1 MSEPGRKT
9 LLLVEDEAIIA
20 LDEARRLE
28 KFGYTVV
35 TAHSGEAAVEAV
47 LGGDPAPAPGR
58 GMASPIDL
66 VLMDI
71 DLGRGMDGREAAQ
84 KILQHRAIP
93 IVFLTSHAEEE
104 MVARVRDITRY
115 GYVLKNAG
123 DFVLRSSIEMAFEL
137 FGAHEE
143 LRLSEARYRSFFDDS
158 PIAVWEQDLS
168 EAKRRID
175 EIRTSGIADM
185 RAHLRANPDL
195 VRELTASIRVTDVNR
210 TALQVY
216 EATDKAELMAGL
228 ATVFEESTFDS
239 MVEEF
244 VALAH
249 GNVALSLEKVHVTRG
264 GRRINVQIN
273 WSVPPGHRA
282 RYDRVLVS
290 IADVTE
296 LRRSEANL
304 SVTLD
309 SIADGVIVTDADG
322 RVQRMNP
329 AAEELTGWKAVDAVG
344 RPLAECFVIIDSR
357 TRSPMPD
364 PVEHVLSTGETVEL
378 GNHTSL
384 IRPDGDERQI
394 ADAASPIQTRE
405 RTLLGAVLVF
415 RDVTSA
421 YEQREALRRS
431 ERQLA
436 RAQRLAAVGSWE
448 FDLTT
453 NRASGSVEARR
464 IYGIGDEELTIE
476 TAQKVPLPEYRT
488 IMDKALRDL
497 VTKGHPYDVEFQIR
511 RVSDGAIR
519 DIHGLAEYDSANN
532 LVTGV
537 IRDVTDEKAVER
549 ELRQESKRLRT
560 LLQYG
565 DLAWWEFHLEDG
577 SVVFSDEKATMLG
590 YRPEDFH
597 TYTDFTAL
605 LHDDDYEPTMQA
617 MKDHLAGRVNA
628 YDCAYRIRA
637 ADGTYRWIHD
647 TGAVTARNL
656 DGSPRTLTGLVRD
669 IDRQRR
675 TEEEARRS
683 EDWFRKVVENA
694 NDIVYTLD
702 LGGVFTYVSPAW
714 TPILGHG
721 PDDVVGR
728 SFDDFVHPDDVAAC
742 RRFLE
747 TVTREGVARAGV
759 EYRVF
764 HADGGTR
771 VHSSNAAPLWGDD
784 GAVSGYLGIAR
795 DITDAV
801 QARMRIDALLEEK
814 DLLLR
819 EVHHRVKNNLTTVA
833 GLLALQAETVSTEE
847 TAQALVEAQGR
858 VQAMLQIYQTL
869 FQSTSYREIPLAM
882 FLKTLV
888 ESVAAT
894 QGARAEGVEL
904 QMELDDIVASPDV
917 SVPIGIIVNE
927 LLSNCYKYAFPKGR
941 SGTVRVVA
949 RRLDGEIELTVQD
962 DGIGLPEGVTL
973 ERSVGFGLQLVWAEA
988 RQLNATVTFTSTE
1001 GTGITLR
1008 IPHPHQE

>member
-47 LGGDPAPAPGR
+47 LGGDAGAGEEARGEAAPEGEEPHGAGDSAPLSAPDGDSASAPARAVGNSASAPGR
-58 GMASPIDL
+58 GGAPPVDL

-84 KILQHRAIP
+84 KILEHREIP
-93 IVFLTSHAEEE
+93 IVFLTSHSEEE

-143 LRLSEARYRSFFDDS
+143 LRRSEARYRSFFDDS
-158 PIAVWEQDLS
+158 PIAVWEEDLS

-175 EIRTSGIADM
+175 EIRASGVADI
-185 RAHLRANPDL
+185 RAHLRANPEL
-195 VRELTASIRVTDVNR
+195 VRELTASIRVIDVNR
-210 TALQVY
+210 TALQMY
-216 EATDKAELMAGL
+216 EAKDKAELMAGL
-228 ATVFEESTFDS
+228 GAVFEESTFDS

-244 VALAH
+244 TALAH
-249 GNVALSLEKVHVTRG
+249 GNVTLSLEKVHVTRS

-273 WSVPPGHRA
+273 WSVPPEHRES
-282 RYDRVLVS
+282 YDRVLVS
-290 IADVTE
+290 IGDVTE
-296 LRRSEANL
+296 PRRSA
-304 SVTLD
+304 
-309 SIADGVIVTDADG
+309 
-322 RVQRMNP
+322 
-329 AAEELTGWKAVDAVG
+329 
-344 RPLAECFVIIDSR
+344 
-357 TRSPMPD
+357 
-364 PVEHVLSTGETVEL
+364 
-378 GNHTSL
+378 
-384 IRPDGDERQI
+384 
-394 ADAASPIQTRE
+394 
-405 RTLLGAVLVF
+405 
-415 RDVTSA
+415 
-421 YEQREALRRS
+421 
-431 ERQLA
+431 RQLA
-436 RAQRLAAVGSWE
+436 RAQRLAGVGSWE
-448 FDLTT
+448 FDLSAD
-453 NRASGSVEARR
+453 RVHGSVEARR
-464 IYGIGDEELTIE
+464 IYGLGDEELTIE
-476 TAQKVPLPEYRT
+476 TAQKVPLPEYRP

-497 VTKGHPYDVEFQIR
+497 VTKGHPYDVEFQICR
-511 RVSDGAIR
+511 PSDGAIR
-519 DIHGLAEYDSANN
+519 DIHSLAEYDSASNV
-532 LVTGV
+532 VTGV
-537 IRDVTDEKAVER
+537 IRDITEEKAVER
-549 ELRQESKRLRT
+549 ELRQESNRLRT

-565 DLAWWEFHLEDG
+565 DLAWWEFYVDDG

-617 MKDHLAGRVNA
+617 MKDHLAGRVDA
-628 YDCAYRIRA
+628 YDCEYRIRT

-647 TGAVTARNL
+647 TGTVTARKL
-656 DGSPRTLTGLVRD
+656 DGSPRALTGLVRD
-669 IDRQRR
+669 VDRQRR

-694 NDIVYTLD
+694 NDIVYTLGLD
-702 LGGVFTYVSPAW
+702 GVFTYVSPAW
-714 TPILGHG
+714 MPILGHP
-721 PDDVVGR
+721 PDEVVGR
-728 SFDDFVHPDDVAAC
+728 SFDDFVHPDDVEAC

-764 HADGGTR
+764 HADGGIR

-784 GAVSGYLGIAR
+784 GTVNGYLGIAR
-795 DITDAV
+795 DITERV
-801 QARMRIDALLEEK
+801 QARTRIDALLEEK

-882 FLKTLV
+882 FLSTLV

-904 QMELDDIVASPDV
+904 QTEFDSIVASPDV

-941 SGTVRVVA
+941 TGTVRVAA
-949 RRLDGEIELTVQD
+949 RRRDGEIELTVQD
-962 DGIGLPEGVTL
+962 DGIGLPEGATL
-973 ERSVGFGLQLVWAEA
+973 EHSAGFGLQLVWAEA
-988 RQLNATVTFTSTE
+988 RQLNATVTSE
-1001 GTGITLR
+1001 SSGGTGITLR
-1008 IPHPHQE
+1008 IPHPNRQ